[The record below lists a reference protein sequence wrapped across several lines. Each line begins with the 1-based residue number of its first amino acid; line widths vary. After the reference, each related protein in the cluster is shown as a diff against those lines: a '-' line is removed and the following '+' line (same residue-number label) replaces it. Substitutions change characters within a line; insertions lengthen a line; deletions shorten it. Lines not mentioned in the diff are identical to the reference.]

1 MAFEGLSSKLQ
12 NVFKKLGGKGKLSEK
27 EVREAMR
34 EVKLALLEADVN
46 FAVVKN
52 FVNKVTERAVGSE
65 VLESLTPAQQVIK
78 IVNEELEQQIR
89 QPLEEVCIA
98 AAGRVLKTA
107 AIHVEYEYAEETVVT
122 GEDIHTLNLLG
133 IEKAQ
138 GLWLEGNVEEVCVK
152 RFAVDVYD
160 RGRIAPDGQLRAAL
174 VADERRVVGV
184 FSLLVLADDRRDLQ

>member
-65 VLESLTPAQQVIK
+65 VLESLT
-78 IVNEELEQQIR
+78 
-89 QPLEEVCIA
+89 
-98 AAGRVLKTA
+98 
-107 AIHVEYEYAEETVVT
+107 HET
-122 GEDIHTLNLLG
+122 GDCPPPSHARLL
-133 IEKAQ
+133 
-138 GLWLEGNVEEVCVK
+138 
-152 RFAVDVYD
+152 
-160 RGRIAPDGQLRAAL
+160 
-174 VADERRVVGV
+174 
-184 FSLLVLADDRRDLQ
+184 

>member
-78 IVNEELEQQIR
+78 IVNEELTALMGGTGSKIEFGSKSPSVILLAGLIVSFIISDIIFRIR
-89 QPLEEVCIA
+89 KRPRDRQM
-98 AAGRVLKTA
+98 LKGTMQA
-107 AIHVEYEYAEETVVT
+107 
-122 GEDIHTLNLLG
+122 
-133 IEKAQ
+133 
-138 GLWLEGNVEEVCVK
+138 
-152 RFAVDVYD
+152 
-160 RGRIAPDGQLRAAL
+160 
-174 VADERRVVGV
+174 
-184 FSLLVLADDRRDLQ
+184 